1 MATRKTIA
9 ASNAK
14 LMAAYPMMASDSPQ
28 IIAARCELWLE
39 ISADIDDN
47 FWVAAINQI
56 IAEAKD
62 NFPPSVGMI
71 RGKALALI
79 ARTQPESND
88 IDAARAWQQ
97 LTRYLVSDGVHGGPM
112 WKNGSDDPANVHPL
126 ARIAAGR
133 YGERRFVN
141 RMEDDAVGDYA
152 QFRGIFETL
161 AKREADTANMLP
173 NVRNML
179 QALGSGLSD
188 TTRQLPPP
196 PRAIGMQP
204 VNHYERKADA
214 PPANPELANRVNAFM
229 AKIAKQKQ
237 TS

>member
-71 RGKALALI
+71 RTKALALI

-141 RMEDDAVGDYA
+141 RMEDDAVGDFA

-173 NVRNML
+173 NVRTML
-179 QALGSGLSD
+179 QQLGSGLSD

-204 VNHYERKADA
+204 VNYYERKADA
-214 PPANPELANRVNAFM
+214 PPANPELATRVNAFM